1 MLARIKK
8 AGHALG
14 RDAAGVTA
22 VEYGL
27 IAGAVAIAIIGAV
40 FLIGG
45 DIADIFTRAGTAIGS
60 GSK

>member
-8 AGHALG
+8 AGLALR

-27 IAGAVAIAIIGAV
+27 IAGAIAIAIIGAV
-40 FLIGG
+40 FLIGD
-45 DIADIFTRAGTAIGS
+45 DIAGLFSRAGTGMGTTA
-60 GSK
+60 K